1 MDAPATQR
9 SISDTD
15 KSLELPIPEGTLRFG
30 SGSELCNYIESTAE
44 KTPRRKIRVFGRSN
58 RQIDEVAKPAPASCE
73 DNKMGNEKIV
83 AERLDDFLDV
93 GSTTIA
99 DLDNLITQ
107 LQDARDY
114 LQAESER
121 VRLANARYAHLAQTA
136 SASAKIIAN
145 SMGQWRN
152 SSPVLSSSPV
162 HEVQVQLEQ
171 KLSQS

>member
-1 MDAPATQR
+1 MDALATQR

-15 KSLELPIPEGTLRFG
+15 ESLELPIPEGTLRFG
-30 SGSELCNYIESTAE
+30 SESELCNYIESTAE

-152 SSPVLSSSPV
+152 SSPVLSSSAV